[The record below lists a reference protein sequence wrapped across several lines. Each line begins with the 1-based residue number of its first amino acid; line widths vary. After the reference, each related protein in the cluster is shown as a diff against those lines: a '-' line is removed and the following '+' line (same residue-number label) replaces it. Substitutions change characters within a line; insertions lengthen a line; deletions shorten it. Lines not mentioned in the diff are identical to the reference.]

1 MRSLSLL
8 AGCAAALLS
17 FAKAEA
23 NLSNPDVSKQML
35 GGAFEPPQVFQHT
48 NLVRTVNLEK
58 EYPRETINVVVE
70 NIDKKAQQE
79 YYLPFSQDLISRV
92 GGLEV
97 KDKNKPEAVFAS
109 PEIVGIDSYR

>member
-1 MRSLSLL
+1 ML

-23 NLSNPDVSKQML
+23 NLSNPDVSKQIL
-35 GGAFEPPQVFQHT
+35 GGTFEPPQVFQHT

-58 EYPRETINVVVE
+58 EYPRETVNVVVE
-70 NIDKKAQQE
+70 NIDNGPQQD
-79 YYLPFSQDLISRV
+79 YYLPFTQDLIGRV
-92 GGLEV
+92 GGFEV
-97 KDKNKPEAVFAS
+97 KDKNKPDTVFPN